1 MVFDA
6 LDFLRNQLANS
17 QLAPVGFINNVA
29 VRNIQREGEPVNNAA
44 DNNVYVTLVN
54 IEEEKHLRG
63 QAPHYH
69 FQSADQYLLLNPMLN
84 LNLYVLFSAYC
95 AQYTEALKCIQYVIR
110 FFQSRNVF
118 ENIPNVN
125 NPTIEKLML
134 ELQSQ
139 TLDQNASMWQQLG
152 GRYVPSVLYKARLV
166 SILEIPN
173 NADSGTVV
181 TEIGM
186 NIQIKP

>member
-6 LDFLRNQLANS
+6 LDFLRTQLTNS
-17 QLAPVGFINNVA
+17 QLAPIGLIDNVA
-29 VRNIQREGEPVNNAA
+29 VRNIQREGEPVNNPAN
-44 DNNVYVTLVN
+44 NNVFITLVN

-69 FQSADQYLLLNPMLN
+69 YQSSDQFLILNPELN

-95 AQYTEALKCIQYVIR
+95 TQYTEALRCVQYVIR

-118 ENIPNVN
+118 ENIPNAN
-125 NPTIEKLML
+125 NPTIEKLIL

-166 SILEIPN
+166 SILEIPA
-173 NADSGTVV
+173 NADSGVVV
-181 TEIGM
+181 TEVGM
-186 NIQIKP
+186 NLQFK